1 MTMLLLGVDTATTVG
16 SLALARGGEV
26 LGAKTIVEDAA
37 RRSAEH
43 SAELGPALD
52 SLLERCGVSLNDLTG
67 IGVGLGPG
75 SYTGLRVGIAFAKG
89 LEFGLGV
96 PLVGVPSFEAIAY
109 ACRDFGGTIC
119 ALVDARMGGIYA
131 GLFRVRAGLFRVR
144 AGLFRTRGEGVE
156 VVREPWVSKVGEF
169 VLEVEGPLLFAGPDA
184 AVMEKLGAL
193 FKGADFREAYPD
205 AAYTALRAEA
215 LLAGRKE
222 TQRFA
227 TIEPYYLR
235 PSFAE
240 LMDQKKKKK

>member
-1 MTMLLLGVDTATTVG
+1 MTMLFLGVDTATAVG

-52 SLLERCGVSLNDLTG
+52 SLLERCGVSLNDLSG

-131 GLFRVRAGLFRVR
+131 GLYRVRAGLY
-144 AGLFRTRGEGVE
+144 RTRGEGVE

-205 AAYTALRAEA
+205 AAYTALRAEV
-215 LLAGRKE
+215 LLGERKRS
-222 TQRFA
+222 QRFA

-240 LMDQKKKKK
+240 LANQKKERK